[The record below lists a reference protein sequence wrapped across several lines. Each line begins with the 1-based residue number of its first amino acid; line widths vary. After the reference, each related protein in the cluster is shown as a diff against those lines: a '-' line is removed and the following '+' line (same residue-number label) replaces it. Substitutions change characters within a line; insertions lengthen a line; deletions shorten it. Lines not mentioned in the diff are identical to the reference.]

1 MNENLSDQ
9 SFSTVSG
16 KITLK
21 NYLGDYFY
29 LLKFAQFR
37 LQLLQCGVLIR
48 GFLLYSC
55 HCFLNIYSPVQS
67 CSKNIKDL
75 HFGKLNTG
83 SFSFKVVFLMSFS
96 LSLLCSCQDP
106 SIAKNPGP
114 YTPKPFPHGSPEEKR
129 LFLSLR
135 KLNDDL
141 IKLKSHATFLQNC
154 LNNDIIPDGLPSSLP
169 NAVAKPDDNLQYK
182 LELLGNSNSF
192 NTMKVIISHYKVQI
206 LKLTEEIHSTKQQ
219 PSDLTTS
226 NRFTFLLPSLNHS

>member
-1 MNENLSDQ
+1 MDDLS
-9 SFSTVSG
+9 
-16 KITLK
+16 
-21 NYLGDYFY
+21 NYRSRIG
-29 LLKFAQFR
+29 
-37 LQLLQCGVLIR
+37 
-48 GFLLYSC
+48 
-55 HCFLNIYSPVQS
+55 CFGSNHQS
-67 CSKNIKDL
+67 CSKNIKDS
-75 HFGKLNTG
+75 HVGKLNTG

-154 LNNDIIPDGLPSSLP
+154 LNNDIIPDGLSSSLP

-192 NTMKVIISHYKVQI
+192 NAMKVIISHCEVQI
-206 LKLTEEIHSTKQQ
+206 LKLIEEIHSTKQQ
-219 PSDLTTS
+219 QSDLTTS
-226 NRFTFLLPSLNHS
+226 NRFTFLLKSLKSFIKKTSKGINFIKSKKFK